1 MSRAARVGIAAIAM
15 SLTAQSP
22 IDPRIEIVNQS
33 DVPIAEVL
41 IKAAAAETWSR
52 LTLGIP
58 IAPGEDR
65 RLRVPTDTTCV
76 FDIRAV
82 YQDRRTE
89 DRSKMDICKNPI
101 ATFEAAPVHGG
112 NSQ

>member
-1 MSRAARVGIAAIAM
+1 MSRAARVALALIAM

-22 IDPRIEIVNQS
+22 IEPRIEIVNQS
-33 DVPIAEVL
+33 DVPIAELL
-41 IKAAAAETWSR
+41 IKAAAADTYSR

-58 IAPGEDR
+58 IAPGEER
-65 RLRVPTDTTCV
+65 RVRVPTDTTCV

-89 DRSKMDICKNPI
+89 DRSKVDICKNPI
-101 ATFEAAPVHGG
+101 ATFVAPQARGG
-112 NSQ
+112 GSR